1 MSPREIMNTLDA
13 RFAPTTAGFW
23 SRFAAAGLLVY
34 LAVMLIMFLPTSVF
48 LPASGTFI
56 LSIGIIGTWRYSWW
70 AVQAVRA
77 LYYRRVRYPQY
88 RAEADSL
95 PDNKVD
101 HVYALVTSYK
111 IEPEVTYPVYS
122 SLLTEMKQYGVPA
135 TVIAAISHE
144 SDRDVLMRVVEDVGL
159 PDEIELV
166 TMYQDGTGKRPAM
179 AEALRAI
186 SRRMPSENSV
196 CIFMDG
202 DCRLNGG
209 TLDKA
214 LPFFKSMPDVGGV
227 TVDNR
232 GITSGGPWTKEWYDV
247 RFAQRHLVMSSLSL
261 SRKLLVLTGRF
272 SVIRA
277 RLATSK
283 SFIDQLENDSVY
295 HWRFGRFRFLS
306 GDDKSTWFWLLKN
319 GWKMLYVPDARVD
332 GFEELP
338 GKWLPTSAAS
348 LMKRWFG
355 NMMRTNGRAIALG
368 PRRVGWFAWWALI
381 DQRITMWTALV
392 GPLVA
397 AVLSIMYDVRI
408 LAAYALWVLGTRL
421 ILTAVIGGQRGRFPP
436 HWPFLLLFNQL
447 LGAVMKNYVAFRMN
461 RQKWTR
467 QAISAGE
474 PDNPTAVTLQ
484 RLGSNVVHATA
495 ALAFLIGIF
504 FYTGFFTVPERTTVR
519 KATAEPLTA
528 DNDTTWIRNALATLP
543 GGRTI
548 DLPEGSYTLDA
559 DLKSSRGDRAIH
571 GVGIARTTL
580 TLRPADGQGDGA
592 VDGWR
597 RVRCPAEQPPAVCQV
612 AQPAPVALRNLT
624 LRVPRE

>member
-1 MSPREIMNTLDA
+1 MSPREVMATLDERFVPTVAGFWA
-13 RFAPTTAGFW
+13 RFAAT
-23 SRFAAAGLLVY
+23 GLLVY
-34 LAVMLIMFLPTSVF
+34 VAAMLVLFLPTSVF

-56 LSIGIIGTWRYSWW
+56 LSIGIIGIWRYSWW

-77 LYYRRVRYPQY
+77 LYYRRVRFPQY
-88 RAEADSL
+88 RADAESIA
-95 PDNKVD
+95 DNKVD
-101 HVYALVTSYK
+101 HVYALVTSYQ
-111 IEPEVTYPVYS
+111 IEPEVTWPVYT
-122 SLLTEMKQYGVPA
+122 SLLTEMKRYGVPA

-159 PDEIELV
+159 PDHIELV

-209 TLDKA
+209 TLEKA

-232 GITSGGPWTKEWYDV
+232 GITTGGPWTKEWYDV

-277 RLATSK
+277 RLATDK
-283 SFIDQLENDSVY
+283 TFIEQLEHDSIY
-295 HWRFGRFRFLS
+295 HWRFGRFQFLS

-319 GWKMLYVPDARVD
+319 GWNMLYVPDARVD

-368 PRRVGWFAWWALI
+368 PGRVGGFAWWALI

-397 AVLSIMYDVRI
+397 VVLSIMYDVRI
-408 LAAYALWVLGTRL
+408 LAAYILWVLGTRL
-421 ILTAVIGGQRGRFPP
+421 ILTAVLGAQRGRFSP
-436 HWPFLLLFNQL
+436 HWPFLLLFNQI
-447 LGAVMKNYVAFRMN
+447 LGAIMKNYVAFRMN

-467 QAISAGE
+467 QEISAGE
-474 PDNPTAVTLQ
+474 PENTTKRKLQ
-484 RLGSNVVHATA
+484 RAGSNLVHATA
-495 ALAFLIGIF
+495 VLAFLVGIF

-519 KATAEPLTA
+519 EATASPLAAT
-528 DNDTTWIRNALATLP
+528 NDTMWVRNILDDLP
-543 GGRTI
+543 SGRTL
-548 DLPEGSYTLDA
+548 DLPEGRYALNGGLTSQ
-559 DLKSSRGDRAIH
+559 RPDRAIRGA
-571 GVGIARTTL
+571 GVKQTTL
-580 TLRPADGQGDGA
+580 TLLPDGDA
-592 VDGWR
+592 STATDWK
-597 RVRCPAEQPPAVCQV
+597 RVRCTGEQPSQACRTGG
-612 AQPAPVALRNLT
+612 PVPVRLRHLT
-624 LRVPRE
+624 LRVPRD